1 MKKLILVT
9 TALLLLHYNIVIAQL
24 YQDAGG
30 VAITMHS
37 KSEIKTLPD
46 GRPLAGRKLSF
57 NTYGVLLTFLPMIEV
72 P

>member
-1 MKKLILVT
+1 MKKITLIT
-9 TALLLLHYNIVIAQL
+9 TALLLLHNNIVRAQL

-46 GRPLAGRKLSF
+46 GSPLTEINPTPGLSYSIG
-57 NTYGVLLTFLPMIEV
+57 TK
-72 P
+72 